1 MGVSSQLMRASGRET
16 GEDAAVS
23 ALQWLPIQ
31 VKSPAISGLRIEG
44 LHHVQ
49 DHSEVTQQRF
59 LLGLFR
65 DFIAAQE
72 PRVFMPQANDFFDQ
86 VQLSLRED
94 DPIVEAAPLIEVV
107 FKHTDRPLKRD
118 ELLRTRSLT
127 SAPVLTLP
135 IPSVGV

>member
-1 MGVSSQLMRASGRET
+1 MSASQR
-16 GEDAAVS
+16 
-23 ALQWLPIQ
+23 LPIQ

-59 LLGLFR
+59 LFGLFR

-72 PRVFMPQANDFFDQ
+72 PGVFMPQADDFFDQ